1 MAVII
6 NLRELKRLAA
16 TEGVPQ
22 GVIEK
27 DMALSAALKTIAG
40 SELANQAVFKGG
52 TAIKKVYF
60 PEARFS
66 EDLDFTATGLDRN
79 GCLRLLKDALEGR
92 TINEAITFKE
102 LEEEKTRAG
111 LRASVKYAG
120 PLGHAQRIR
129 FDFNFRENLAE
140 KPLARE
146 VIDQYGFG
154 HAELSVMSIEE
165 IFAEK
170 LHALCSRSAPRDLY
184 DAWFLFGKGI
194 KLDRRVLDRK
204 FAYYDETF
212 DAKKAVE
219 NARKSKDNWT
229 KALRH
234 LLKKLP
240 EFRQVELEVEK
251 KLQEIS

>member
-1 MAVII
+1 
-6 NLRELKRLAA
+6 
-16 TEGVPQ
+16 
-22 GVIEK
+22 VIEK

-40 SELANQAVFKGG
+40 SELAKHAVFKGG
-52 TAIKKVYF
+52 TAIKKAYF
-60 PEARFS
+60 AEARFS
-66 EDLDFTATGLDRN
+66 EDLDFTSMDLDKN

-102 LEEEKTRAG
+102 LEEEKTSAGIRA
-111 LRASVKYAG
+111 AVKYRG
-120 PLGHAQRIR
+120 PLEHAQRIK

-140 KPLARE
+140 KPLARKM
-146 VIDQYGFG
+146 IDPYRFG
-154 HAELSVMSIEE
+154 DAELQVMGIEE

-194 KLDRRVLDRK
+194 RIDRRVLDRK

-219 NARKSKDNWT
+219 NARKSRDNWN

-240 EFRQVELEVEK
+240 EVSQIELEVEK